1 MQTDFLS
8 KQLNS
13 SLHDLKKAI
22 EDFEKHQ
29 SPGYI
34 IAEQLHY
41 AITQTNKLVSTYL
54 VLNEHKEISSE
65 IESHLTTTHVV
76 SVAEVI
82 EVEKVKIEVPV
93 EVIELQN
100 LVLEPIQ
107 SVEIKPEELEKGNL
121 PKLNININDKFR
133 FINELFSGNAN
144 EYQMAIEQL
153 NATTNIHEANVFL
166 NGLKDIYAWKED
178 NELVKSLMSLVVKRF

>member
-1 MQTDFLS
+1 MQTDLLS

-13 SLHDLKKAI
+13 SLQDLKKVI
-22 EDFEKHQ
+22 EDFEKHH
-29 SPGYI
+29 SPSSS

-41 AITQTNKLVSTYL
+41 AITQTNKFVSTYL

-65 IESHLTTTHVV
+65 IEAHLTKTHVV
-76 SVAEVI
+76 SDAKVI
-82 EVEKVKIEVPV
+82 EVEKGKIEETLVMT
-93 EVIELQN
+93 EEQN
-100 LVLEPIQ
+100 VVLEPILTL
-107 SVEIKPEELEKGNL
+107 EIKSEEIERVNH

-133 FINELFSGNAN
+133 LINELFSGNAN

-153 NATTNIHEANVFL
+153 NATTNLHEANVFL

-178 NELVKSLMSLVVKRF
+178 NELVKSFMNLVAKRF

>member
-8 KQLNS
+8 KPLNY
-13 SLHDLKKAI
+13 SLHELKKAI

-29 SPGYI
+29 SPNKS
-34 IAEQLHY
+34 IAEELHN
-41 AITQTNKLVSTYL
+41 AITQTNKLVSAYL

-65 IESHLTTTHVV
+65 REAHPKTTQVV
-76 SVAEVI
+76 SDVNVI

-93 EVIELQN
+93 ENIEESKV
-100 LVLEPIQ
+100 VLESIQ
-107 SVEIKPEELEKGNL
+107 TPQIEPVVVEKASF

-144 EYQMAIEQL
+144 EYQIAMDQL
-153 NATTNIHEANVFL
+153 NATTNMHEATVFL
-166 NGLKDIYAWKED
+166 NGLKDIYSWKEE
-178 NELVKSLMSLVVKRF
+178 NELVKNLMSLVAKRF

>member
-8 KQLNS
+8 KPLNS
-13 SLHDLKKAI
+13 SLHELKKAI

-29 SPGYI
+29 SPNNS
-34 IAEQLHY
+34 IAEELHN
-41 AITQTNKLVSTYL
+41 AITQTNKLVSAYL

-65 IESHLTTTHVV
+65 REAHPKTTQVV
-76 SVAEVI
+76 SDVNVI

-93 EVIELQN
+93 ENIEESKV
-100 LVLEPIQ
+100 VLEPIQ
-107 SVEIKPEELEKGNL
+107 TPQIEPSVVEKVSF

-153 NATTNIHEANVFL
+153 NTTTNIHEANVFL
-166 NGLKDIYAWKED
+166 NGLKDIYAWKDD
-178 NELVKSLMSLVVKRF
+178 NELVKNLMSLVAKRF

>member
-8 KQLNS
+8 KPLNY
-13 SLHDLKKAI
+13 SLHELKKAI

-29 SPGYI
+29 SPNNS
-34 IAEQLHY
+34 IAEELHN
-41 AITQTNKLVSTYL
+41 AITQTNKLVSAYL

-65 IESHLTTTHVV
+65 REAHPKTTQVV
-76 SVAEVI
+76 SDVNVI
-82 EVEKVKIEVPV
+82 EFEKVKIEVPV
-93 EVIELQN
+93 ENIEESKV
-100 LVLEPIQ
+100 VLEPIQ
-107 SVEIKPEELEKGNL
+107 TPQIEPLVVEKVSF

-153 NATTNIHEANVFL
+153 NTTTNIHEANVFL
-166 NGLKDIYAWKED
+166 NGLKDIYAWKDD
-178 NELVKSLMSLVVKRF
+178 NELVKNLMSLVAKRF